1 MADTGTNNFLVAPN
15 HDVKLLRLQV
25 LIQEKKSRIKRLN
38 QDIED
43 LTEDLTEMAI
53 KSKQAEVKMLELELH
68 KLSEDLG
75 KIGVSDADVIDV

>member
-1 MADTGTNNFLVAPN
+1 MADMGGNKFLVPEN
-15 HDVKLLRLQV
+15 HDVKILRLQV

-43 LTEDLTEMAI
+43 LTEMAI

-68 KLSEDLG
+68 KLSIDLDM
-75 KIGVSDADVIDV
+75 IGTTDIIDV

>member
-43 LTEDLTEMAI
+43 LTEMAI

>member
-1 MADTGTNNFLVAPN
+1 MADTDTNRYLVNPN
-15 HDVKLLRLQV
+15 HDVKILRLQV

-43 LTEDLTEMAI
+43 LTEMAI

-68 KLSEDLG
+68 KLSIDLDM
-75 KIGVSDADVIDV
+75 IGTTDIIDV

>member
-15 HDVKLLRLQV
+15 HDVKVLRLQV

-43 LTEDLTEMAI
+43 LTEMAI
-53 KSKQAEVKMLELELH
+53 KSKQAEVKMLELELD
-68 KLSEDLG
+68 KLTSDLTNTG
-75 KIGVSDADVIDV
+75 NDADIIDV